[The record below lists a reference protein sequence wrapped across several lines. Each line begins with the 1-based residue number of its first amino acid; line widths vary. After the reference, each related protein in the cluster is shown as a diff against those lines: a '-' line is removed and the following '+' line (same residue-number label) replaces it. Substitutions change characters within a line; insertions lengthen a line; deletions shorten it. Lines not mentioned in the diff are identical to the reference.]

1 MVSAQKT
8 QNMIPPP
15 PKKKKKPMANSGV
28 FIANFDISHPILL
41 FLLLTLNM

>member
-8 QNMIPPP
+8 QNKIPPP
-15 PKKKKKPMANSGV
+15 KKPMANSGV
-28 FIANFDISHPILL
+28 FIAYFDISHPILL

>member
-15 PKKKKKPMANSGV
+15 QKKKKPMANSGV